1 MMTGKYM
8 LSPMSDSDSQPNKPA
23 RACDRC
29 YQIKERCQWSTLSP
43 SCVRCQ
49 RLGFTCTTDRPIRP
63 AGRRP
68 RRFKPLKYTVPALTT
83 ASTPN
88 PPTTKTADA
97 CDHAISLLPFPGNDR
112 IHIENKL
119 IHFLL
124 DSNQVGKLD
133 SYVLTPGFQNE
144 EHRWLV
150 DSLKVSF
157 PTLKDIYVACAGS
170 LLQAFEGENETAASL
185 RDVCLRHASVAVTKL
200 RDLLVT
206 NREDAITC
214 LNLGIG
220 LATFGYSAL
229 GANVSGICR
238 YCLNLIK
245 PIIETQPLSDTKT
258 QSLLYCLVFFETMDC
273 LATRQVPTIKVTV
286 PFPAMVDRFIGLSYP
301 LLPIF
306 YDICLISN
314 ELAGYLP
321 SQNIEI
327 SQRLDKIETAV
338 IEWIPPVP
346 SNFLGEFEPM
356 DAVRILAQARIY
368 RLLALLL
375 IHRLRNSFGQNDR
388 EAEHWSQDI
397 INELEFSN
405 RLCNSIPVHCVTMPF
420 LAAAVEVTEPATR
433 VKMLE
438 LVDTYVDCYGP
449 AVRKWA
455 TFYLRGIWQ
464 DRDRGQPTWWLN
476 SDQKSSVGFASL

>member
-1 MMTGKYM
+1 
-8 LSPMSDSDSQPNKPA
+8 
-23 RACDRC
+23 
-29 YQIKERCQWSTLSP
+29 
-43 SCVRCQ
+43 
-49 RLGFTCTTDRPIRP
+49 
-63 AGRRP
+63 
-68 RRFKPLKYTVPALTT
+68 LKYTVPALTT

-88 PPTTKTADA
+88 PPTDA
-97 CDHAISLLPFPGNDR
+97 YDHAISLLPFPGNDLVP
-112 IHIENKL
+112 IENKL

-124 DSNQVGKLD
+124 DSSQVDKLD
-133 SYVLTPGFQNE
+133 GYVLTPGFRNE
-144 EHRWLV
+144 ERRWLV
-150 DSLKVSF
+150 DSLRMSF

-170 LLQAFEGENETAASL
+170 LLQVFEGENETPASL
-185 RDVCLRHASVAVTKL
+185 RDLCLRHASTAVTKL
-200 RDLLVT
+200 RHLSVA
-206 NREDAITC
+206 NKEDAIIC

-245 PIIETQPLSDTKT
+245 PIIETEPLSNAET

-273 LATRQVPTIKVTV
+273 LATRQVPTIKVIV
-286 PFPAMVDRFIGLSYP
+286 PFPTMVDRFIGLSYP

-321 SQNIEI
+321 SQNAEI
-327 SQRLDKIETAV
+327 CQRLDKIETAV

-356 DAVRILAQARIY
+356 DAVRILAQARVY

-375 IHRLRNSFGQNDR
+375 IHRLRNPFGQNDR

-397 INELEFSN
+397 INELEFAN
-405 RLCNSIPVHCVTMPF
+405 KLCNNRPVHCVSMPF
-420 LAAAVEVTEPATR
+420 LAAAVEVTEPAMR

-438 LVDTYVDCYGP
+438 LVDTYIDSYGP

-455 TFYLRGIWQ
+455 SFYLTGIWQ
-464 DRDRGQPTWWLN
+464 DRDRGQPTWWLS
-476 SDQKSSVGFASL
+476 SDQKSSVGFTSL

>member
-1 MMTGKYM
+1 MG
-8 LSPMSDSDSQPNKPA
+8 DSNSHLNKKPA

-29 YQIKERCQWSTLSP
+29 YQIKERCQWSSLSK

-49 RLGFTCTTDRPIRP
+49 RLGFTCTTARPIRP

-68 RRFKPLKYTVPALTT
+68 RKLQPLKYTVPALPTT
-83 ASTPN
+83 STPN
-88 PPTTKTADA
+88 PPPPADA
-97 CDHAISLLPFPGNDR
+97 YDHAMSLSPFPGNDW

-119 IHFLL
+119 IHFML
-124 DSNQVGKLD
+124 DTSQVDKLD
-133 SYVLTPGFQNE
+133 SYVLTPSFQNE
-144 EHRWLV
+144 ERRWLV
-150 DSLKVSF
+150 DSLNMSF
-157 PTLKDIYVACAGS
+157 PNLKDIYVACAGS
-170 LLQAFEGENETAASL
+170 LLQALEGENETAASL
-185 RDVCLRHASVAVTKL
+185 RDVCLRHASAAVNKL
-200 RDLLVT
+200 RCLLVA
-206 NREDAITC
+206 NREDAIMC

-245 PIIETQPLSDTKT
+245 PVIETEPLPDTKT

-306 YDICLISN
+306 YDICLVSN

-321 SQNIEI
+321 PQNAEI
-327 SQRLDKIETAV
+327 SRRLDQIETVV

-346 SNFLGEFEPM
+346 SNFLGDFDPM
-356 DAVRILAQARIY
+356 DSVRILTQARIY

-375 IHRLRNSFGQNDR
+375 IHRLRNSFGQNDG
-388 EAEHWSQDI
+388 EAERWSQDI

-405 RLCNSIPVHCVTMPF
+405 RLCNNRPVHCVTMPF

-433 VKMLE
+433 IKMLE

-455 TFYLRGIWQ
+455 KFYLRGIWQ
-464 DRDRGQPTWWLN
+464 NRDRGQPTWWLN
-476 SDQKSSVGFASL
+476 SDQKSPVGFAGL